1 MITLYY
7 ATQSRAIRA
16 LWMLE
21 EIGQPYRRVKV
32 DIRAKDHP
40 RPDFLKISPLG
51 KVPAIVDGET
61 SVAES
66 GAVLL
71 YLTERFPEADLAPP
85 PGDPSRGR
93 FLQWLFFAVANIE
106 AGYTQKLQGLELPHS
121 TAGWG
126 SFDHMMEVIERA
138 LTPGPWIV
146 GEQFTAVDV
155 LLGVDLYFGQE
166 VMKIVPHTKAIDAYL
181 ERCRERPALHRAI
194 AIDSGEVD

>member
-7 ATQSRAIRA
+7 ATQSRSIRA

-21 EIGQPYRRVKV
+21 EIGQPYRRVKL
-32 DIRAKDHP
+32 DIRAEDHP

-61 SVAES
+61 TVAES

-71 YLTERFPEADLAPP
+71 YLTERFPEAGLAPP
-85 PGDPSRGR
+85 PGDPRRGR
-93 FLQWLFFAVANIE
+93 FLQWLFFAAGNIE
-106 AGYTQKLQGLELPHS
+106 AGFTAKLQDLDLPHS

-126 SFDHMMEVIERA
+126 SFDHMMEVIEQA
-138 LTPGPWIV
+138 LTPGPWLL

-166 VMKIVPHTKAIDAYL
+166 VMQIVPHSPAIDAFL
-181 ERCRERPALHRAI
+181 DRCRERPALHRAI
-194 AIDSGEVD
+194 AIDSGEVA